1 MDYTQILSK
10 FDNIN
15 YEIKESEIKLE
26 YKDIICNIHIPKKTS
41 EYFIV
46 EEDNYKLSW
55 IDILNIQIIQKNYTL
70 ENIINYIKKKI
81 DEGKYEK
88 KVDSNIL
95 VDEIEYEIISIKNN
109 LESLETKL
117 NDKNVLINEYISIY
131 KKIKANQIKNINIIV
146 KDKLDIWT
154 ITNFFPN
161 LNNIQV
167 KYELNF
173 NELYPFYPP
182 SLKIISPKLPALLM
196 KKLPNLRMLHLD
208 YWSPVRTN
216 EYIINKIYNIL
227 ENNINLQ
234 DISLINSGATNN
246 HISKLEHKIM
256 ELATLVDLNDK
267 DLDTTNYPKFNI
279 NKKKDND
286 NGKGIGYGHCKTN
299 IWDFNKYLQ
308 SQKER
313 DNNINT
319 ILLELSELIHFT
331 CFDNKDEFVKII
343 ENSLLID
350 YFQYE
355 LNGINLLEIDKN
367 NNKYNYIFSIIH
379 TLISLELSYI
389 FFKGDNSVY
398 KQILKINES
407 INNIFKIVQSNNI
420 NMDLINIIGTITEYL
435 NSEYDSMYKFINN
448 VEENINS
455 ENIVVTELDVNKKY
469 KKELKEEVF
478 KIVKIFDNHYIYK
491 EEFNRD
497 SNVTN
502 IKYQK
507 RIVSELNSL
516 QQNLPLDYNSSIFL
530 RADENNLNI
539 MSVLVTG
546 PPDTPYEDGV
556 YIFDIYIPIDYPN
569 SPPLM
574 KMKNT
579 YGFRFNPNLYE
590 DGKICLSIINTWSGD
605 QSERWNPTSTLY
617 QVFMSISSLVLVDDP
632 FFNEPGYTKHQN
644 TSDNGWKKNSYDYN
658 QKVMYYNLVGAMINV
673 INNINDYSNFK
684 DVITKHFK
692 IKKNDIVNKFNKKIN
707 SLADDY
713 IIPHKHYK
721 YSKLDL
727 LNLVI
732 QFQNAIDKL

>member
-1 MDYTQILSK
+1 MDYTQILLK

-15 YEIKESEIKLE
+15 YEILDSEITLQ
-26 YKDIICNIHIPKKTS
+26 YNGIICKIHIPKKVS
-41 EYFIV
+41 EYFII
-46 EEDNYKLSW
+46 EEDSNYKLSW
-55 IDILNIQIIQKNYTL
+55 VDILNIQIIQKNYNL
-70 ENIINYIKKKI
+70 ENIINYIQKKI

-88 KVDSNIL
+88 KITSDIL
-95 VDEIEYEIISIKNN
+95 VDDIEYEIILIKNN
-109 LESLETKL
+109 LNSLESKVS
-117 NDKNVLINEYISIY
+117 DKNVLINEYIGIW
-131 KKIKANQIKNINIIV
+131 KKIKLNQLNNINIKT
-146 KDKLDIWT
+146 KDRLDIWS

-161 LNNIQV
+161 LNNLQV
-167 KYELNF
+167 EYELNF

-182 SLKIISPKLPALLM
+182 SVKIISPKLSPLLM
-196 KKLPNLRMLHLD
+196 KKIPNLRMMQLD
-208 YWSPVRTN
+208 YWSPARTN
-216 EYIINKIYNIL
+216 EYIVNKIYNIL
-227 ENNINLQ
+227 ANNITLDDIVLIKNRIENNYI
-234 DISLINSGATNN
+234 T
-246 HISKLEHKIM
+246 KLEYKIM
-256 ELATLVDLNDK
+256 ELASLVDLNEK
-267 DLDTTNYPKFNI
+267 DLDTTIYPKFNL
-279 NKKKDND
+279 NKKKDN
-286 NGKGIGYGHCKTN
+286 KGVGYGHCGTN

-308 SQKER
+308 SKKER
-313 DNNINT
+313 DNNINN
-319 ILLELSELIHFT
+319 ILIELSDLIQFT
-331 CFDNKDEFVKII
+331 CFDNRDGFINII

-350 YFQYE
+350 YFQFE

-367 NNKYNYIFSIIH
+367 DNKYKYIFSIMH
-379 TLISLELSYI
+379 TLMTLELSYL
-389 FFKGDNSVY
+389 FLNGDNSIY

-407 INNIFKIVQSNNI
+407 INNIFKIIQSNNI
-420 NMDLINIIGTITEYL
+420 NMELINIIGTITEYL
-435 NSEYDSMYKFINN
+435 NKEYHLQNQFVNNDENKHNESIVATEIN
-448 VEENINS
+448 IK
-455 ENIVVTELDVNKKY
+455 DKY

-478 KIVKIFDNHYIYK
+478 KLITIFTNHYIFT

-497 SNVTN
+497 SNVIN

-530 RADENNLNI
+530 RADENNLNV

-556 YIFDIYIPIDYPN
+556 YIFDIYIPTDYPI

-632 FFNEPGYTKHQN
+632 FFNEPGYTKYQN

-707 SLADDY
+707 SLPDDY

-727 LNLVI
+727 LNLVN
-732 QFQNAIDKL
+732 QLQNSIDIL